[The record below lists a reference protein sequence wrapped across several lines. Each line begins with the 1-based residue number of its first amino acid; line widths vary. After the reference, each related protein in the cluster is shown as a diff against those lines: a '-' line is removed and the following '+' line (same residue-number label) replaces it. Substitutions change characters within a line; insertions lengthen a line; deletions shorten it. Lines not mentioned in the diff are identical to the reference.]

1 MKKQQKEAE
10 VKARKLTETERERAR
25 KQAEK
30 AQKEK
35 QKALNPRMGRGGNTI
50 ERAAMDLRDKMTVV
64 LVFLRA
70 C

>member
-10 VKARKLTETERERAR
+10 VKARKPTEIERERAR

-35 QKALNPRMGRGGNTI
+35 RKALNPRMCRGGNTI
-50 ERAAMDLRDKMTVV
+50 ERAAMDLRDRMTVV